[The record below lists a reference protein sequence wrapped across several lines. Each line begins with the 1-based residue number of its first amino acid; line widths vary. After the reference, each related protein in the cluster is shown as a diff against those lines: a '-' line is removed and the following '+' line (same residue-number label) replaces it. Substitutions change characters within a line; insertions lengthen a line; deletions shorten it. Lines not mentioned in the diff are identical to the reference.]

1 MVYHVAVVDQT
12 VTSPAR
18 MRLGVGTVCMQRSS
32 KANKT
37 SERASSKL
45 FSSCFQAKMAAGGFP
60 EGVTLGSF
68 TFLRGG
74 DYCMEYQGTQFW
86 LVAAT
91 KSVTTARPWHGPAT
105 GKL

>member
-1 MVYHVAVVDQT
+1 
-12 VTSPAR
+12 
-18 MRLGVGTVCMQRSS
+18 
-32 KANKT
+32 
-37 SERASSKL
+37 
-45 FSSCFQAKMAAGGFP
+45 MAAGGFP

-74 DYCMEYQGTQFW
+74 ITDEYSFG